1 MSRRIA
7 RHELETTVHVIE
19 TMMRAAGI
27 SAVTASEVTRL
38 IVRGAKLLQRHRV
51 LTIDDAPESDDG

>member
-7 RHELETTVHVIE
+7 HHELETTVHVIE

-51 LTIDDAPESDDG
+51 LVIDGVEANDG